1 MINCCQPGQLA
12 AFDLI
17 ASLIVG
23 FLGSLHC
30 LGMCGPIVLA
40 YSLQFRDPGRDA
52 AARRPSLFR
61 SGFLHHLGFHSG
73 RLLVYVS
80 LGAGAAAFFH
90 FAGMNQLLSH
100 FRGWM
105 VLLGGTLMVYLG
117 LVFLKIFRLPGFLA
131 DPSIGNGSPLRRFV
145 SLGINSP
152 RPGPKI
158 ILGMATGFLPC
169 GLSWAMVARAAATQN
184 IAEGFLVMAAFGL
197 GTVPVL
203 FLSGLAASFL
213 SLRIKILGE
222 RLAAC
227 SLKLLGLL
235 LISKGVRFL
244 V

>member
-17 ASLIVG
+17 ALFAIGV
-23 FLGSLHC
+23 LGSLHC

-40 YSLQFRDPGRDA
+40 YSLQFKQRGTGA
-52 AARRPSLFR
+52 TLSSSFR
-61 SGFLHHLGFHSG
+61 SGFIHHLGFHSG

-80 LGAGAAAFFH
+80 LGVGAAAFFH
-90 FAGMNQLLSH
+90 FAGMSQFLSH
-100 FRGWM
+100 FRGWI
-105 VLLGGTLMVYLG
+105 VLLGGVLMVYFG
-117 LVFLKIFRLPGFLA
+117 LVFLKILRLPGLL
-131 DPSIGNGSPLRRFV
+131 SNSSVGNGSLLRRFV
-145 SLGINSP
+145 SSGINSP
-152 RPGPKI
+152 RPGSKI

-203 FLSGLAASFL
+203 FLSGLAATFL
-213 SLRIKILGE
+213 SLRIKLLGE

-227 SLKLLGLL
+227 SLIFLGLL